1 MARIKLIIMHYLTD
15 GERKI
20 LLKILIFFF
29 FFLLFMP
36 LLTAPIVNNSHI

>member
-1 MARIKLIIMHYLTD
+1 MPRLKLIIMHYFTY

-20 LLKILIFFF
+20 KKIF

-36 LLTAPIVNNSHI
+36 LLTAPIVNNSQI